1 MSGKYGG
8 GGNACTIC
16 QKIAYPA
23 ETIQYEKKAYH
34 VDCFQCSECKKKME
48 GPAGAANFEGT
59 LFCKSCFQKGGY
71 NQKQRNVVWTAK
83 EGGEGGAQPSKF
95 GGGGQKCTVC
105 EKTVYAAETVAY
117 EKKPYHSDCFKCS
130 NCTKRM
136 TPSGAAIFEEKLFCT
151 KCFEQGG
158 YRTKQAATASR
169 VQGQAGAASSGPS
182 KFGGGGN
189 KCVKCDKTVY
199 AAETV
204 SFEKQAYHADCFKC
218 DTCSKV
224 MTASGAAVYESQL
237 LCTKCF
243 KDGGYERK
251 QANSARE
258 YKPSS
263 SAAPSKFGGGGN
275 KCYAC
280 GTTVYAAETLSY
292 EKKPFHSDCFKCKNC
307 SKKITPSGAEAKHT
321 GDEIEVYCKKC
332 WGDLGLNRAHINK
345 KEDAAPAAAASEPAA
360 AAEAPA
366 AAEAGYG
373 DAPAEASGGGEEPA
387 AE

>member
-1 MSGKYGG
+1 
-8 GGNACTIC
+8 
-16 QKIAYPA
+16 
-23 ETIQYEKKAYH
+23 
-34 VDCFQCSECKKKME
+34 ME

-71 NQKQRNVVWTAK
+71 HQKQRNVVWTPSEAA
-83 EGGEGGAQPSKF
+83 GSAGPSKF

-151 KCFEQGG
+151 KCFDQGG
-158 YRTKQAATASR
+158 YRTKQAATASK
-169 VQGQAGAASSGPS
+169 VQAVGSAGASSGPS

-204 SFEKQAYHADCFKC
+204 SFEKAAYHADCFRC
-218 DTCSKV
+218 DICTKL
-224 MTASGAAVYESQL
+224 MNASGAAVYESQL

-251 QANSARE
+251 QANTARD
-258 YKPSS
+258 YKPSA
-263 SAAPSKFGGGGN
+263 SAAPSKFGGGGA
-275 KCYAC
+275 KCYSC

-292 EKKPFHSDCFKCKNC
+292 EKKPFHGDCFKCKNC
-307 SKKITPSGAEAKHT
+307 SKKLQPSGAEAKHT
-321 GDEIEVYCKKC
+321 GDDIEVYCKKC
-332 WGDLGLNRAHINK
+332 WGDLGLNRAQLNK
-345 KEDAAPAAAASEPAA
+345 KDDAASSAPAADSYAAPAAAEPAAEEHSSDAPAADAAAEEPAA
-360 AAEAPA
+360 AE
-366 AAEAGYG
+366 
-373 DAPAEASGGGEEPA
+373 
-387 AE
+387 